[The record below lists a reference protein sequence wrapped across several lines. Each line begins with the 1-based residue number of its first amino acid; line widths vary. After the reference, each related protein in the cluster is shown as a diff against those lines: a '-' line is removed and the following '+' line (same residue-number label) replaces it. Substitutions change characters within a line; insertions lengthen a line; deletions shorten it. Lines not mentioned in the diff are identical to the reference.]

1 MDPISSG
8 ERPHPN
14 PPPEG
19 EGAEEAVERIASE
32 GPKGTW
38 AVAGLA
44 TFLVVLIYVLFY
56 FLAYLPRG
64 AVQ

>member
-1 MDPISSG
+1 MDPTDTG
-8 ERPHPN
+8 E
-14 PPPEG
+14 EQ
-19 EGAEEAVERIASE
+19 ALERIVEE
-32 GPKGTW
+32 GPAGTW

-44 TFLVVLIYVLFY
+44 TFLVVLIFFLFY

>member
-1 MDPISSG
+1 MEPVRPG
-8 ERPHPN
+8 E
-14 PPPEG
+14 ES
-19 EGAEEAVERIASE
+19 EDDAVERIVRE
-32 GPKGTW
+32 GPRGTW

-44 TFLVVLIYVLFY
+44 TFLVVLVYFLFY

>member
-1 MDPISSG
+1 MDP
-8 ERPHPN
+8 
-14 PPPEG
+14 
-19 EGAEEAVERIASE
+19 VERDVQEDEAIERIVAE
-32 GPKGTW
+32 GPRGTW

-44 TFLVVLIYVLFY
+44 TFLVVLIYFLFY

>member
-1 MDPISSG
+1 MEPIESA

-19 EGAEEAVERIASE
+19 KGVETDVERITSE
-32 GPKGTW
+32 GPRGTW
-38 AVAGLA
+38 AVAGVA

>member
-1 MDPISSG
+1 MAEPQQTTSR
-8 ERPHPN
+8 E
-14 PPPEG
+14 E
-19 EGAEEAVERIASE
+19 EEALERIVRE
-32 GPKGTW
+32 GPQGTW

-44 TFLVVLIYVLFY
+44 TFLVVAMYFIFY

>member
-1 MDPISSG
+1 MQSTDS
-8 ERPHPN
+8 RD
-14 PPPEG
+14 
-19 EGAEEAVERIASE
+19 EEALERIVQE
-32 GPKGTW
+32 GPRGTW

-44 TFLVVLIYVLFY
+44 TFLVVLIYFLFY